1 MEESVDKLRTPI
13 TDGKVQLEGCRVLES
28 LSEFGTGLDWWS
40 WLLEESIQY
49 FCDMGVIPVLI
60 KAMRARG
67 RDSRFQASACNVVR
81 RIGHDGKD
89 LAGNVPNGLDRVREM
104 VFQNNGVENIVKS
117 MLNFPDH
124 EDIQENACFALK
136 HFVQSGRSPKTFFL
150 LFISHSS
157 QRKRVSRCWWGWID
171 RHVVSVFQSSNLP
184 IFQSSLIKITF
195 IRTLSNLHFN

>member
-28 LSEFGTGLDWWS
+28 LSEFGKKMNSES
-40 WLLEESIQY
+40 WFPEESIQY

-60 KAMRARG
+60 KALRARG

-89 LAGNVPNGLDRVREM
+89 LEDSSPHCVDRVKDM

-136 HFVQSGRSPKTFFL
+136 HFVQSGKL
-150 LFISHSS
+150 
-157 QRKRVSRCWWGWID
+157 
-171 RHVVSVFQSSNLP
+171 VV
-184 IFQSSLIKITF
+184 
-195 IRTLSNLHFN
+195 R